1 MFRDFYTAK
10 TAHIYMQC
18 IDANCLLTTGVFTG
32 SWTNTK
38 QTSTL
43 NEANRTEIEPQS
55 PSSEWLRGCH
65 CWHGRLLNWVTTDC
79 LGLQSEDYL
88 SGGWHWDDRR
98 ASWLEAGQQ
107 LEEGGGGWMD
117 AGANAASANASNQPP
132 PTNPQYQLLALAVK
146 DKKCI
151 QLIPNHQQ
159 NPLLAALIALYVVMH
174 SGQLMQRTQLT
185 QQTNKQ
191 EKAGT

>member
-32 SWTNTK
+32 KWTNTK

-43 NEANRTEIEPQS
+43 NEANRTEIEPQP

-98 ASWLEAGQQ
+98 DSWLEAGQQ
-107 LEEGGGGWMD
+107 LEKEAGWTQARM
-117 AGANAASANASNQPP
+117 QLRQMH
-132 PTNPQYQLLALAVK
+132 PTNHHPQTHNISCWLWQL
-146 DKKCI
+146 
-151 QLIPNHQQ
+151 
-159 NPLLAALIALYVVMH
+159 
-174 SGQLMQRTQLT
+174 RTKSAF
-185 QQTNKQ
+185 N
-191 EKAGT
+191 

>member
-1 MFRDFYTAK
+1 
-10 TAHIYMQC
+10 
-18 IDANCLLTTGVFTG
+18 
-32 SWTNTK
+32 
-38 QTSTL
+38 
-43 NEANRTEIEPQS
+43 
-55 PSSEWLRGCH
+55 
-65 CWHGRLLNWVTTDC
+65 
-79 LGLQSEDYL
+79 
-88 SGGWHWDDRR
+88 
-98 ASWLEAGQQ
+98 
-107 LEEGGGGWMD
+107 MD

-159 NPLLAALIALYVVMH
+159 NPLLAALIALYVVVH